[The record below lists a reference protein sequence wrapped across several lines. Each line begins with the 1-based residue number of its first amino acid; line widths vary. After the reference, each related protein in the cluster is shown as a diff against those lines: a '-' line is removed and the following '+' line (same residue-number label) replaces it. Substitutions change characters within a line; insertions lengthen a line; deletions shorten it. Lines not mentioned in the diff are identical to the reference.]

1 MKMDQDTEGINRE
14 AIMASRTAEATSYGE
29 PRNASEAVEEF
40 DAAEQASYEQQ
51 LTNALAESRSD
62 FEHGRCY
69 TSRESLMQAVK
80 AKREARV

>member
-1 MKMDQDTEGINRE
+1 MTVLSNSAADEHKSDPHLG
-14 AIMASRTAEATSYGE
+14 
-29 PRNASEAVEEF
+29 NARLFGMRQSFGA
-40 DAAEQASYEQQ
+40 DGAEQASYERW

-80 AKREARV
+80 AKRAARA

>member
-1 MKMDQDTEGINRE
+1 MTVLSNNK
-14 AIMASRTAEATSYGE
+14 AEENNSDPHLG
-29 PRNASEAVEEF
+29 NARLFGMRQSFGA
-40 DAAEQASYEQQ
+40 DGAEQAFYEQQ

-80 AKREARV
+80 AKRAARA

>member
-1 MKMDQDTEGINRE
+1 MTVLSNNKADENNSDPHLG
-14 AIMASRTAEATSYGE
+14 
-29 PRNASEAVEEF
+29 NARLFGMRQSFGA
-40 DAAEQASYEQQ
+40 DGAEQASYERR

-80 AKREARV
+80 AKRAARA

>member
-1 MKMDQDTEGINRE
+1 MTVLSNNKADENNSDPHLG
-14 AIMASRTAEATSYGE
+14 
-29 PRNASEAVEEF
+29 NARLFGMRQSFGA
-40 DAAEQASYEQQ
+40 DGAEQASCERR

-80 AKREARV
+80 AKRAARA